1 MKAQCSPLYAS
12 ALSLSRIKFS
22 YLFFIILLFVFKFSI
37 LLCFLSW
44 YQSYLFLGI
53 LCFLSWYQ
61 SNINIFQQKQK
72 TNFFLLYI
80 VVELVTFRR
89 SSIHYLGVWD
99 WLCKKCGWIDKIERE
114 NLLAFILEYLG
125 YTITITRTR
134 C

>member
-53 LCFLSWYQ
+53 YIVFSFMV
-61 SNINIFQQKQK
+61 SKQYKYFSTK
-72 TNFFLLYI
+72 TKNQFLLIIYCCWTCYF
-80 VVELVTFRR
+80 LRKQYTLF
-89 SSIHYLGVWD
+89 SIPQHKAKHALQDWVRWD
-99 WLCKKCGWIDKIERE
+99 IGLFGK
-114 NLLAFILEYLG
+114 LLPLPSIFS
-125 YTITITRTR
+125 
-134 C
+134 